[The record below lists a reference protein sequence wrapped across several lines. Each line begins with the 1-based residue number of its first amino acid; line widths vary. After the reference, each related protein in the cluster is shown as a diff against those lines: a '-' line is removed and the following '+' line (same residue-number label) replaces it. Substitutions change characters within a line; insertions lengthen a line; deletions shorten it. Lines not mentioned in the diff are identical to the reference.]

1 MAEGFCLTQGQGTIK
16 QHTTFVFCNLEAG
29 SFPTASQ
36 LLVIQIKQVI
46 EARINGSTYVDR
58 ILWELKQNK
67 ATQKLTD

>member
-1 MAEGFCLTQGQGTIK
+1 MAGGFCLIQGQRTIR
-16 QHTTFVFCNLEAG
+16 QHIAFVFCNLLAG
-29 SFPTASQ
+29 SFPTTSQ

-58 ILWELKQNK
+58 VLWELTQNK